1 MHLVASVHVLP
12 IGRFFSLIQGG
23 NYVSVQFCK
32 LVIQGD
38 RKILV
43 QSIGP
48 LRLFYPVVYKTGPE
62 HNPHPVVTARV
73 IVGNAV
79 TVAVGLRHRIRII
92 VTLDEDVQVAQYQ
105 KKEDEVDDVVHL
117 GSNAH
122 QRL

>member
-1 MHLVASVHVLP
+1 MF
-12 IGRFFSLIQGG
+12 R
-23 NYVSVQFCK
+23 
-32 LVIQGD
+32 
-38 RKILV
+38 
-43 QSIGP
+43 
-48 LRLFYPVVYKTGPE
+48 PVVYKTGPK
-62 HNPHPVVTARV
+62 HDSHPVVAARV